1 MFQDDEDETDHG
13 SDELHKKLTERAKQE
28 FIEGCYQA
36 YDLLV
41 KDGSKTLEEA
51 EISSIQKAI
60 NRMTSYF
67 IMQEEY
73 EKCQF
78 LKRFVDENMPGF
90 EIVPDE
96 TIQKDLND

>member
-1 MFQDDEDETDHG
+1 MFQDDDEMDHG
-13 SDELHKKLTERAKQE
+13 SDELHKQLTERSKQE

-96 TIQKDLND
+96 TIQKDLNA